1 MKNSM
6 ISKGGVISFLTLL
19 LLSCE
24 NTFEEDQGT
33 VFNDRTL
40 TVLVASDN
48 NLDNGAKTLLSDI
61 MEKTEMIPINVVVL
75 WISRAGT
82 SLYYK
87 GRYGTFIR
95 DKLSESLSLRGK
107 GLSSILKS
115 TKKMFPS
122 DETGLILWSHG
133 TGWLPSGRK
142 TRSFGDV
149 KGESVD
155 IDELA
160 CNLEDLKYDY
170 IVFDACFMGCI
181 EVLWDM
187 RKCSDYFVSSPTEV
201 PTIGILNNTT
211 LEILAKDCDL
221 ETRLSLL
228 CDSYINSCPPEIY
241 GRSISVMR
249 SKDLTELAEELRNI
263 GDPKRFDTSGIP
275 CYPFRLQKIFFDFR
289 AFLKCIGCESLYSKH
304 VMYYGNDNN
313 TEFASSGLSIFVPS
327 NDNKNYIPS
336 YETLSWNQYVNW
348 LKKFE

>member
-1 MKNSM
+1 M

-24 NTFEEDQGT
+24 STFEDDQGA

-40 TVLVASDN
+40 TVLVVSDN
-48 NLDNGAKTLLSDI
+48 NLDNGAKTLLLDI
-61 MEKTEMIPINVVVL
+61 VKKTEMIPINVVVL

-87 GRYGTFIR
+87 SHNGTFIR

-115 TKKMFPS
+115 MKKMFPS
-122 DETGLILWSHG
+122 DETGLLLWSHG

-149 KGESVD
+149 KGESLD

-160 CNLEDLKYDY
+160 CSLEDLKYDY

-187 RKCSDYFVSSPTEV
+187 RNCSDYFVSSPTEV

-221 ETRLSLL
+221 ETRLTLL
-228 CDSYINSCPPEIY
+228 CNSYINSCNSEIY
-241 GRSISVMR
+241 GRSISVIR
-249 SKDLTELAEELRNI
+249 SKDLAELAEELRAI
-263 GDPKRFDTSGIP
+263 SDLKSFDTFGMP
-275 CYPFRLQKIFFDFR
+275 YYPFRLQKIFFDLQ
-289 AFLKCIGCESLYSKH
+289 AFLKCIGRDSLYNKH
-304 VMYYGNDNN
+304 VIYSGSDNDPV
-313 TEFASSGLSIFVPS
+313 FAGSGLSIFVPS
-327 NDNKNYIPS
+327 NENKAYIPS

-348 LKKFE
+348 LNKFE